1 LTANRPQT
9 FSHLF
14 ADFQPPQTRIR
25 SASATHS
32 QSRIFKKTLLTS
44 DSACPRSRCTNST
57 MPKALRVVGK
67 YSLGLILI
75 LLPGRVYCQSATP
88 LPPAPSAAAQTQRKP
103 DNQKEKPQHSP
114 AAATGSP
121 GHIFWVVP
129 AYKVDYQHGFKPL
142 TQQTS
147 CF

>member
-1 LTANRPQT
+1 
-9 FSHLF
+9 
-14 ADFQPPQTRIR
+14 
-25 SASATHS
+25 
-32 QSRIFKKTLLTS
+32 
-44 DSACPRSRCTNST
+44 

-103 DNQKEKPQHSP
+103 DNQEEKPQHSP

-121 GHIFWVVP
+121 GHITMSRVALDLGNTALYNAAAEFWP
-129 AYKVDYQHGFKPL
+129 DIHRKLHRIF
-142 TQQTS
+142 
-147 CF
+147 